1 MQETAGYLLGG
12 RLQYLQP
19 AAGYRTG
26 IEPVLL
32 AASIPAGA
40 GQHVLE
46 GGTGA
51 GSGLMC
57 LAARVPGISG
67 VGVEVDS
74 AMAELARRNIKLN
87 GFSGLAILTSSIL
100 QAPAGE
106 FDHAFA
112 NPPWHDPAS
121 TPSPNARRQLAKQA
135 TSPGLE
141 GWIAALRRT
150 LRSGGSLT
158 LILPAVQVPRAISA
172 MNFFSLGGIDQT
184 PLLPRADR
192 APKLVILTGWLGD
205 SRPDR
210 VNAPVVLHAENG
222 AYMPEVEAVLRGG
235 SPLPINLA
243 A

>member
-12 RLQYLQP
+12 RLQYVQP

-32 AASIPAGA
+32 AASVPAGE

-57 LAARVPGISG
+57 LASRVPGISG
-67 VGVEVDS
+67 VGVEVDP
-74 AMAELARRNIKLN
+74 AMADLARRNIKLN
-87 GFSGLAILTSSIL
+87 GFSGLAILTACIL
-100 QAPAGE
+100 QAPPGE

-121 TPSPNARRQLAKQA
+121 TSSPVARRQLAKQ
-135 TSPGLE
+135 TSGPGLE

-158 LILPAVQVPRAISA
+158 LILPAAQIPRASSA
-172 MNFFSLGGIDQT
+172 MKFFSLGGIEQT
-184 PLLPRADR
+184 PLLPRTSR
-192 APKLVILTGWLGD
+192 PPKMIILTGWLGD
-205 SRPDR
+205 NRPDR
-210 VNAPVVLHAENG
+210 VNESIVLHSDDG
-222 AYMPEVEAVLRGG
+222 AYMPDVEAVLRGG
-235 SPLPINLA
+235 SALPIKLA